1 MAFNINEIKSQMLF
15 DGARPALFQVTI
27 QNPANSVAD
36 FKVPFMCEATGIP
49 QAELGMIQIPYFGRM
64 IKLAGDRTYADW
76 NVTIINDEDFLIRNA
91 MEEWSNKINT
101 FQGNIRSFG
110 SASPLLYK
118 SQAQVVQYSKTGVP
132 IRTYQYNGIYP
143 TLISDIPLSW
153 ASQNEIERFQVTFAV
168 DYWEVSGGITGN
180 AGGL

>member
-36 FKVPFMCEATGIP
+36 IKVPFMCEATGIP
-49 QAELGMIQIPYFGRM
+49 QAELGMVQVPYFGRM

-76 NVTIINDEDFLIRNA
+76 QVTIINDEDFLIRNA

>member
-36 FKVPFMCEATGIP
+36 IKVPFMCEATAIP
-49 QAELGMIQIPYFGRM
+49 QAELGMVQVPYFGRF

-101 FQGNIRSFG
+101 FQGNIRAFG

-132 IRTYQYNGIYP
+132 IRTYQFNGIYP
-143 TLISDIPLSW
+143 MLVSDIPLSW

-180 AGGL
+180 AGGH